1 MKKLCLV
8 VLVVTLC
15 ACVSALAEPVQ
26 NGAFNVPEIGAITI
40 DGNLSD
46 WSYSTPWSEPFIL
59 WNTLAGDVPMASTT
73 KAKFAWNDAADL
85 LYVAFQTD
93 QDDGQGHGGGH
104 AVIGVGITLN
114 DVPTSAVGATQLAFD
129 PGAGTSV
136 AIMNEIQFY
145 NDKYTLGWASGGTDG
160 VVAAQTH
167 ADGIWT
173 YEIAVPYWQNWVTM
187 DTKQSISVND
197 VYYVYMVMENK
208 LEGATGTDMTYEG
221 NPAFYN
227 GAFDDAAALTF
238 RGAPK
243 PGDANID
250 GKVDALDAEA
260 LAANWLAGNADWA
273 MGDFSGDNVV
283 DDVDAAMMAAN
294 WHYGVSPNAAVP
306 EPSALIMLMLGCFM
320 LLIRFSDYRRIGM
333 IQPQK
338 HG

>member
-1 MKKLCLV
+1 MKKSCLV
-8 VLVVTLC
+8 VLVATV
-15 ACVSALAEPVQ
+15 CVCGSALAEPAQ
-26 NGAFNVPEIGAITI
+26 NGAFNVPEIGSITI

-59 WNTLAGDVPMASTT
+59 WNTREKDVPMASTT
-73 KAKFAWNDAADL
+73 QAKFAWNDADDL

-114 DVPTSAVGATQLAFD
+114 DVPTSAVGSTQLAFD
-129 PGAGTSV
+129 PGADTSV

-145 NDKYTLGWASGGTDG
+145 NVAYTLGWAGGGTDG

-167 ADGIWT
+167 VGGVWT
-173 YEIAVPYWQNWVTM
+173 YEIAVPYWQNWVDM

-197 VYYVYMVMENK
+197 VYYAYLVMENK

-238 RGAPK
+238 RAAPI

-250 GKVDALDAEA
+250 GKVDELDAGT
-260 LAANWLAGNADWA
+260 LADNWLAGNADWA
-273 MGDFSGDNVV
+273 MGDFSGNHVV

-294 WHYGVSPNAAVP
+294 WHSGVTQNASVP
-306 EPSALIMLMLGCFM
+306 EPTTPIMLVFGCFM
-320 LLIRFSDYRRIGM
+320 LLIRKIAR
-333 IQPQK
+333 
-338 HG
+338 